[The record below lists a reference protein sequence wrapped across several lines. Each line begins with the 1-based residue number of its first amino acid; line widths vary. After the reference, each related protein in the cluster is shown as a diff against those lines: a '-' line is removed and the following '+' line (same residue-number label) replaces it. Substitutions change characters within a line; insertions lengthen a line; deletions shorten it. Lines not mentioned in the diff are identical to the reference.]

1 MFGRLAPGIRQALEE
16 TGATRLYEDVERPL
30 VRVLA
35 KMEVAGIAVDIDRLR
50 AISDELTSEARRLEA
65 EVQQLAGEEFNVN
78 STPQLRR
85 ILFEKLELVPQ
96 KRTKTGYST
105 DAQSLARLRDA
116 HPVVDTLLRYR
127 EVEKLRSTY
136 GEGLLA
142 EVAPDG
148 RIHASFNQTVART
161 GRLSSDQPNL
171 HNIPVRSLHRAA
183 LPRGVRPERRLGAA
197 HRRLRPDRAARD
209 RPPRRRSRA
218 RRGVPRRASTSTT
231 PPRRG
236 STASSRPT

>member
-1 MFGRLAPGIRQALEE
+1 MLGWLAPGIRRALEE

-30 VRVLA
+30 IRVLA
-35 KMEVAGIAVDIDRLR
+35 KMELAGIAVDIDKLR
-50 AISDELTSEARRLEA
+50 AIGDELTSEARRLEA

-85 ILFEKLELVPQ
+85 ILFDKLQLVPQ

-105 DAQSLARLRDA
+105 DAQSLLRLRDA
-116 HPVVDTLLRYR
+116 HPLVDTLLRYR

-171 HNIPVRSLHRAA
+171 HNIPVRSLI
-183 LPRGVRPERRLGAA
+183 G
-197 HRRLRPDRAARD
+197 
-209 RPPRRRSRA
+209 RRSARPSCRA
-218 RRGVPRRASTSTT
+218 QAVS
-231 PPRRG
+231 
-236 STASSRPT
+236 

>member
-1 MFGRLAPGIRQALEE
+1 MLGRLAPGIRLALEE

-35 KMEVAGIAVDIDRLR
+35 KMELQGIAVDIDKLR
-50 AISDELTSEARRLEA
+50 AIGEELTGEARRLEA

-78 STPQLRR
+78 STLQLRR
-85 ILFEKLELVPQ
+85 ILFDKLQLVPH

-105 DAQSLARLRDA
+105 DAQSLLRLRDA
-116 HPVVDTLLRYR
+116 HPLVDTLLRYR

-161 GRLSSDQPNL
+161 GRLSSDRRTCTTSRCAASSGAVSVKPSCRE
-171 HNIPVRSLHRAA
+171 PAVGCWSRTMTRSSCVSSRTW
-183 LPRGVRPERRLGAA
+183 PTTR
-197 HRRLRPDRAARD
+197 
-209 RPPRRRSRA
+209 PRRGLPSRA
-218 RRGVPRRASTSTT
+218 RHPQRDSSEGLWSGTSA
-231 PPRRG
+231 R
-236 STASSRPT
+236 